1 MCGVPCAAYLHVPKR
16 HYIGHE
22 TLVETYEE
30 VCVAKELYVDETV
43 LFRVSRWS
51 EEEV

>member
-1 MCGVPCAAYLHVPKR
+1 MCGVPGAAYLHVPKG

-22 TLVETYEE
+22 TLVETNEE
-30 VCVAKELYVDETV
+30 VCVAKELYVDEAV
-43 LFRVSRWS
+43 LFGVAGWS